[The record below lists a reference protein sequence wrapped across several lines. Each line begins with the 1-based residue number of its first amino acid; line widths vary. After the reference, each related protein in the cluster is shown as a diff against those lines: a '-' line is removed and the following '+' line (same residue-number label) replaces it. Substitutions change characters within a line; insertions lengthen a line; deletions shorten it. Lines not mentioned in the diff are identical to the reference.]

1 MISLQGQAAIVTG
14 AGTGIGREIA
24 LLLAR
29 RGARVLV
36 NDYGGDFRGNAG
48 GSERAEAVVQEI
60 TAAGGHAIANGT
72 AVGTAEAARE
82 IHRAALDAFGQA
94 DILVNNAGVTL
105 PGSMAETAQADIER
119 IVLIDYWGPY
129 HLMRAVWPDM
139 AARRYGRI
147 VNFTSNAVLG
157 GYGGFA
163 SYASAKGGVL
173 GLTTDAGTE
182 GKPLGILV
190 NAVVPLAYTRL
201 AGDDVTAPADEFARW
216 LKHYF
221 QPRHVAP
228 VVAYLS
234 SREATVSGEIYC
246 AGAGRVSRL
255 AFVNGDGFQSADLT
269 PEHIARNIDQVRD
282 LGNAT
287 VVANGAEEMN
297 RYMRWFPYPAPD
309 ETPSGNEG

>member
-1 MISLQGQAAIVTG
+1 MISLAGQSAIVTG
-14 AGTGIGREIA
+14 AGAGIGREIA
-24 LLLAR
+24 LLLSR

-48 GSERAEAVVQEI
+48 DQESAEAVVREI
-60 TAAGGHAIANGT
+60 TATGGTAVANGT
-72 AVGTAEAARE
+72 AVGTAAAARE
-82 IHRAALDAFGQA
+82 IHRAALDAFGRV

-105 PGSMAETAQADIER
+105 PGGIAETAQADIER

-129 HLMRAVWPDM
+129 HLMRTVWPDM
-139 AARRYGRI
+139 AARGYGRI
-147 VNFTSNAVLG
+147 VNFTSNAVIG

-163 SYASAKGGVL
+163 PYASAKGGVL

-182 GKPLGILV
+182 GKSQGILV

-201 AGDDVTAPADEFARW
+201 AGADVTAPTDEFARW

-221 QPRHVAP
+221 NPRHIAP

-234 SREATVSGEIYC
+234 SREASVSGEIFC

-255 AFVNGDGFQSADLT
+255 AFVNGDGFHSAELT
-269 PEHIARNIDQVRD
+269 PEQIAQHIDQVRS
-282 LGNAT
+282 LGNAA
-287 VVANGAEEMN
+287 VVASGADEMN
-297 RYMRWFPYPAPD
+297 RYMRWSPYPAPGD
-309 ETPSGNEG
+309 GSTED